1 MPSALALVS
10 LLWTQSAPIAEIPF
24 ETTGG
29 RVYMPTSI
37 GGKDVPM
44 ILDSGAGVTLIDSD
58 LAKDIR
64 AKSNGEI
71 PVGGAG
77 EQAQKGALLTD
88 TTVWLSGKRAK
99 SNVFLA
105 MPLKPM
111 FPFEGRR
118 MHGILGAD
126 LFNRYIVQIDYP
138 AAKVRLY
145 DPATYVHRGKSPSL
159 PLTFANNLPQIDVK
173 LNVPTLGLT
182 PGVAM
187 IDTGASGTVTLT
199 AQFAK
204 KHDLEA
210 KLPKGPSAPLSG
222 GVGGLTQ
229 GRILRLDGIQI
240 GEHSLAKP
248 VGMVT
253 LSKGGAT
260 GSAAGYDCLIGA
272 DILKRF
278 VVTFD
283 YKTKQVWFEPATDLK
298 APFGVDHAGL
308 LLKADGPD
316 FREFIVYGTIPE
328 SPAAEAG
335 LLPEDEVTHIDG
347 SPINDSTLDQVRK
360 IFRQPSAKPWKLRI
374 RRGNESKEIEIKGR
388 PLA

>member
-10 LLWTQSAPIAEIPF
+10 LLWAQSAPIAELPF
-24 ETTGG
+24 EMTGG
-29 RVYMPTSI
+29 RVYVPTTV

-58 LAKDIR
+58 LAKDIQ

-77 EQAQKGALLTD
+77 EQAQKGALLSD
-88 TTVWLSGKRAK
+88 TTVWLSNKAAK
-99 SNVFLA
+99 STAFLA

-118 MHGILGAD
+118 MPGILGAD

-145 DPATYVHRGKSPSL
+145 DPATYSHTGKSPSL
-159 PLTFANNLPQIDVK
+159 PLKFVNNLPQIDIK
-173 LNVPTLGLT
+173 LDVPNLGVT
-182 PGVAM
+182 PSVAM

-210 KLPKGPSAPLSG
+210 KLPKGPVAPLSG

-229 GRILRLDGIQI
+229 GRILRLNGVQI
-240 GEHSLAKP
+240 GEHSLARP
-248 VGMVT
+248 AGTLT
-253 LSKGGAT
+253 LSSGGAT
-260 GSAAGYDCLIGA
+260 GTAAGYDCLIGA
-272 DILKRF
+272 DILRRF

-283 YKTKQVWFEPATDLK
+283 YKKKQVWFEPATDLK

-316 FREFIVYGTIPE
+316 FRDFIVYGTIPE

-335 LLPEDEVTHIDG
+335 LLAGDEVTHVDG
-347 SPINDSTLDQVRK
+347 RPLNDSTLDQVRR
-360 IFRQPSAKPWKLRI
+360 IFRQPSAKPWKLTI
-374 RRGNESKEIEIKGR
+374 RRGNDTKDLEMKGR

>member
-1 MPSALALVS
+1 MPSALSLLS
-10 LLWTQSAPIAEIPF
+10 LLWSQSAPIAELPF

-29 RVYMPTSI
+29 RVYVPTSI

-58 LAKDIR
+58 LAKDIQ

-77 EQAQKGALLTD
+77 EQAQKGALLKD
-88 TTVWLSGKRAK
+88 TTVWLSGKAAQ
-99 SNVFLA
+99 SMVFLA

-138 AAKVRLY
+138 ASKVRLY
-145 DPATYVHRGKSPSL
+145 DPATYAHQGKSASL
-159 PLTFANNLPQIDVK
+159 PLKFANNLPQIDVK
-173 LNVPTLGLT
+173 LDVPTLGLT

-199 AQFAK
+199 AQFGR
-204 KHDLEA
+204 KHDLAA
-210 KLPKGPSAPLSG
+210 KLPKGPTAPLSG

-229 GRILRLDGIQI
+229 GRLLRLNTVQI

-248 VGMVT
+248 VGMLT
-253 LSKGGAT
+253 ISAGGAT
-260 GSAAGYDCLIGA
+260 GSGAGYDCLIGA

-283 YKTKQVWFEPATDLK
+283 YAQKRVWFEPATDLK
-298 APFGVDHAGL
+298 APFTVDHAGL
-308 LLKADGPD
+308 LLKADGPE
-316 FREFIVYGTIPE
+316 FREFFVYGTIPE

-335 LLPEDEVTHIDG
+335 LLAGDELTHVDG
-347 SPINDSTLDQVRK
+347 EPLNQSTLDQLRRR
-360 IFRQPSAKPWKLRI
+360 FRQGTKPWKLTI
-374 RRGNESKEIEIKGR
+374 RRGNDTKEIEVKPR